1 MSNVPRELIKSC
13 RRKKSFKD
21 LLIARVL
28 HFQSVVA
35 ELPVG
40 VLEAVAPLQLQAV
53 VVGVDTLA
61 FGWGR
66 RERSGVE
73 SRSGTEGT
81 RSDTVNRLN
90 SDCVGSIG
98 TKSFKG
104 VMCFGSGGGYDRR
117 ACVNIVVCDVFT
129 V

>member
-1 MSNVPRELIKSC
+1 MSVLRHLHSKIHVKCSKILST
-13 RRKKSFKD
+13 KKSLSKV
-21 LLIARVL
+21 LLIAGVL

-40 VLEAVAPLQLQAV
+40 VLEAVTPLQLQGV

-104 VMCFGSGGGYDRR
+104 VMCFGS
-117 ACVNIVVCDVFT
+117 
-129 V
+129 